1 MSLFSIVFVFY
12 LEGKRYN
19 HYIRFFINIYMWG
32 ITMYLM
38 RLADYLQGR
47 KDKKTCRLC
56 NYIAKNENALN
67 NHMQKEHGL

>member
-1 MSLFSIVFVFY
+1 
-12 LEGKRYN
+12 
-19 HYIRFFINIYMWG
+19 MWG

-47 KDKKTCRLC
+47 KDKKTCRIC
-56 NYIAKNENALN
+56 NYIAKNESTLT

>member
-1 MSLFSIVFVFY
+1 
-12 LEGKRYN
+12 
-19 HYIRFFINIYMWG
+19 MWG

-67 NHMQKEHGL
+67 NHIQKEHGSLVSTEVQGLVN

>member
-1 MSLFSIVFVFY
+1 
-12 LEGKRYN
+12 
-19 HYIRFFINIYMWG
+19 MWG

-47 KDKKTCRLC
+47 KDKKTCTVC

-67 NHMQKEHGL
+67 KHMQKEHGL